1 MTLRVSIFTALLV
14 PLLAF
19 AQTAPPAQPFQ
30 RLDGCAYKPQRWDDG
45 DSFHVI
51 LPDQKELIFRL
62 YFVDTPEEE
71 RVYADR
77 IAEQAAYFGITP
89 DAAIQIGREA
99 SEFTKQALTKPFTI
113 YTQPR
118 LCLRGP
124 FVENG
129 AHSFAIEPQTES
141 ILRCKLRNLCLPIF
155 LIQWPKAFQVPL
167 VNRAV
172 LPLAVHLAFD
182 LSRQRFHCFAI

>member
-1 MTLRVSIFTALLV
+1 MQREGYFLYHSKTNAFWMCDTDVARFGDLRCRQCNAITEDNGLLFFGPCTSHRQHHFEYSLRNHKRAVGGRLFLAL
-14 PLLAF
+14 
-19 AQTAPPAQPFQ
+19 
-30 RLDGCAYKPQRWDDG
+30 
-45 DSFHVI
+45 
-51 LPDQKELIFRL
+51 
-62 YFVDTPEEE
+62 
-71 RVYADR
+71 
-77 IAEQAAYFGITP
+77 
-89 DAAIQIGREA
+89 
-99 SEFTKQALTKPFTI
+99 
-113 YTQPR
+113 PR
-118 LCLRGP
+118 LSLRGP

-182 LSRQRFHCFAI
+182 LPRQRFRCFAI